1 MRKQKIYLVLAT
13 AVLMLF
19 LIQGCRMF
27 EIYKDYSVPV
37 DTIGRRMGMAVVDN
51 LDFLEGK
58 EKRNARENP
67 GVVFD
72 GVLLP
77 YDRNGTLYLAQDFQ
91 VEVWEGDILTDS
103 EDTFLCTLPDE
114 AWEEKAA
121 SISEGHVFHIWLV
134 GEEYYYPLEL
144 VVSGM
149 PVMSI
154 STKYLEEQDLGT
166 YEEDPD
172 RFYFEPDTL
181 YYGNIQVFDPG
192 DENRSYDIFES
203 QVRYNY
209 RGATSS
215 GYDKK
220 SYSISLLNAKGEKR
234 SKSLLGMR
242 SDNSWKLKSL
252 AADATRIREKSACE
266 IWEQIA
272 DANTLVNEA
281 GPRMEY
287 LELIIDNEYVGLYG
301 IVEPVDEKKLDLDKN
316 DVLYKNVNWI
326 LPEDEDIQSAV
337 DKKWRI
343 MSFIRIRYPDSIQ
356 DYAKV
361 WHPMRDYLNTFYRG
375 LGDSYPIESKL
386 YLSNAADMHI
396 FLMTVSGSD
405 NYYKNMYF
413 AADVAGDGSYTMR
426 LIPWDLDLTFGS
438 VARDGKRMVIEDV
451 TDIYGE
457 QALAFLKGQQPELV
471 RHVVKERWQEYRE
484 TFLSTDRIIGII
496 RGNQQYLLDSGV
508 TARENARWEKYQ
520 MDTDIENMVD
530 FQERRM
536 EFLDEYFEEY

>member
-1 MRKQKIYLVLAT
+1 
-13 AVLMLF
+13 
-19 LIQGCRMF
+19 
-27 EIYKDYSVPV
+27 
-37 DTIGRRMGMAVVDN
+37 
-51 LDFLEGK
+51 
-58 EKRNARENP
+58 
-67 GVVFD
+67 
-72 GVLLP
+72 
-77 YDRNGTLYLAQDFQ
+77 
-91 VEVWEGDILTDS
+91 
-103 EDTFLCTLPDE
+103 
-114 AWEEKAA
+114 
-121 SISEGHVFHIWLV
+121 
-134 GEEYYYPLEL
+134 
-144 VVSGM
+144 
-149 PVMSI
+149 
-154 STKYLEEQDLGT
+154 
-166 YEEDPD
+166 
-172 RFYFEPDTL
+172 
-181 YYGNIQVFDPG
+181 
-192 DENRSYDIFES
+192 
-203 QVRYNY
+203 
-209 RGATSS
+209 
-215 GYDKK
+215 
-220 SYSISLLNAKGEKR
+220 
-234 SKSLLGMR
+234 
-242 SDNSWKLKSL
+242 
-252 AADATRIREKSACE
+252 
-266 IWEQIA
+266 
-272 DANTLVNEA
+272 
-281 GPRMEY
+281 MEY
-287 LELIIDNEYVGLYG
+287 LELIIDNEYAGLYG

-396 FLMTVSGSD
+396 FFMTVSGSD